1 MRKFW
6 IVPPSAINPIEYI
19 QPSYNKIFELEV
31 RILGMKSFFRRLFG
45 KKADETPAAT
55 SPVANM
61 PVQPEPIANRPQ
73 FVAAIAS
80 AIAMEMGT
88 DVSGLRIHSIRRVG
102 AADPNRGA
110 FVAAVSAA
118 IATEMGTDVSGLRIH
133 SIRPVAPR
141 ASNRGEFVAA
151 IAAALAQQ
159 MGKDVNG
166 LRIHSIRQVS

>member
-6 IVPPSAINPIEYI
+6 IVSPSAIIPIELI
-19 QPSYNKIFELEV
+19 LSSHNKIFELEV
-31 RILGMKSFFRRLFG
+31 KILGMKSFFRRLFG
-45 KKADETPAAT
+45 KKADETPVATPAA
-55 SPVANM
+55 ANV

-118 IATEMGTDVSGLRIH
+118 IATQMGTDISGLRIH

-141 ASNRGEFVAA
+141 AYNRGEFVAA
-151 IAAALAQQ
+151 IAAALAEQ
-159 MGKDVNG
+159 MGRDVNG